1 MLEQHK
7 LHHTP
12 DGRWLHLLEVE
23 HLAISVRDD
32 AHKAWCVYH
41 PQQNTCYWCISPCHI
56 GRSSMLAWADI
67 CTWFGVQ
74 SYSSSDSWF
83 THLTPPWIYSPR
95 PDSWFWSTTFSD
107 HRGPYDTS
115 YMNDHLVLIL
125 VPVID
130 PDIFNNWKTQ
140 DCHLKLWNFDTFNNR
155 KTLDC
160 QLKLLNLRSALDDG
174 GSPVCTIVIASASH

>member
-1 MLEQHK
+1 M
-7 LHHTP
+7 
-12 DGRWLHLLEVE
+12 
-23 HLAISVRDD
+23 
-32 AHKAWCVYH
+32 YH
-41 PQQNTCYWCISPCHI
+41 PHQNTCYWCTSPCHI

-83 THLTPPWIYSPR
+83 THLTPRWIYSPR

-115 YMNDHLVLIL
+115 YMKGHLVLIL

-130 PDIFNNWKTQ
+130 PDTFKNRKTQ
-140 DCHLKLWNFDTFNNR
+140 DYHLKLLNFETFNNR

-160 QLKLLNLRSALDDG
+160 HLKLLNLRSAPNDSEWITSMHHCDCERLTL
-174 GSPVCTIVIASASH
+174 PCTCLSLAIMTMTMSSVF